1 MEHFMTAQRS
11 LAATSVVAILAG
23 LFATTTA
30 AQSPHGDTKP
40 PSIRLAMH
48 DDMMN
53 MPGMKGGGMGGQ
65 MPAAKPPGPA
75 THSPAPSTPGAHA
88 PADANPPAHGPAPSA
103 SDPRGHG
110 PMGMMG
116 TMIDLPTDRI
126 EGRIA
131 FLHAEL
137 RITEAQ
143 MTVWTELATVM
154 RANAKR
160 MSEAQGQHQQTAAPS
175 AIALLDSHERWLVA
189 RLESVRALKAAYA
202 KLYAALDESQRK
214 VGDQLVV
221 HQMGIR

>member
-1 MEHFMTAQRS
+1 MTKQRS
-11 LAATSVVAILAG
+11 LAATSTIAIFAG
-23 LFATTTA
+23 LFAATA
-30 AQSPHGDTKP
+30 AAQPPGGDAKA
-40 PSIRLAMH
+40 PSIQLAMH

-65 MPAAKPPGPA
+65 MPAPAQPGPA
-75 THSPAPSTPGAHA
+75 PHSSAPSAPGAHA
-88 PADANPPAHGPAPSA
+88 PAGTNPPAHGPAPSA
-103 SDPRGHG
+103 SDPRHG

-143 MTVWTELATVM
+143 MAVWTELATVI

-160 MSEAQGQHQQTAAPS
+160 MSEAQGPHQQAAAPS
-175 AIALLDSHERWLVA
+175 AIARLDSHERWLVA

-202 KLYAALDESQRK
+202 KLHAVLDENQRK

>member
-1 MEHFMTAQRS
+1 MTKQRS
-11 LAATSVVAILAG
+11 LAATSTIAILAG
-23 LFATTTA
+23 LFAATA
-30 AQSPHGDTKP
+30 AAQLPDGDAKAS
-40 PSIRLAMH
+40 SIQLAMH

-75 THSPAPSTPGAHA
+75 THSPAPSAPGAHA
-88 PADANPPAHGPAPSA
+88 PADTNPPAHGPAASA
-103 SDPRGHG
+103 SDPRHG
-110 PMGMMG
+110 SMGMMG

-143 MTVWTELATVM
+143 MAVWTELATVM

-160 MSEAQGQHQQTAAPS
+160 MSEVQGSHQQAAAPS
-175 AIALLDSHERWLVA
+175 AIARLDSHERWLVA

-202 KLYAALDESQRK
+202 KLHAVLDENQRK

>member
-1 MEHFMTAQRS
+1 MTAQRS

-23 LFATTTA
+23 LFATTAA
-30 AQSPHGDTKP
+30 AQPPHGDTKP
-40 PSIRLAMH
+40 PSFRLAMH

-75 THSPAPSTPGAHA
+75 THSPAPSAPGAHA

-110 PMGMMG
+110 PMGMMS

-143 MTVWTELATVM
+143 MAVWTELATVM

-160 MSEAQGQHQQTAAPS
+160 MSEAQGPHQQAAAPS
-175 AIALLDSHERWLVA
+175 AITRLDSHERWLVA

-214 VGDQLVV
+214 IGDQLVV